1 MLKNKLIGIIALGSS
16 MVIFG
21 LLVIFNSG
29 KLGLDRTDNW
39 LFERGSAD
47 NTTYLFIMEN
57 YSNSYLIV
65 GSILFGIGLATI
77 VGAFYKILTS
87 NESNVS
93 TSATTIEE

>member
-1 MLKNKLIGIIALGSS
+1 MIKNKLIGIVALGSLLS
-16 MVIFG
+16 TIG
-21 LLVIFNSG
+21 LLSTFNSA
-29 KLGLDRTDNW
+29 KLGLTRAENW
-39 LFERGSAD
+39 LIEQGEAD

-87 NESNVS
+87 DESYVS
-93 TSATTIEE
+93 TSSTTLEE